1 MFFLPCQFLQKQSIY
16 KTFFFFLQNRCD
28 FKKESVYYK
37 QSVNIKK

>member
-16 KTFFFFLQNRCD
+16 KTFFFLQNRCD

-37 QSVNIKK
+37 QFVNIKK